1 MLLPRSAYTG
11 LCGFVL
17 RLLRKIPEI
26 GTIEEFDA
34 DLTPALS
41 IVVAVDDA
49 CSRSL
54 ALIFAAENHHPAFFD
69 EVPANQT
76 RTVEAQSGSPSFFF
90 PSSSRFFAADVD
102 GHG

>member
-26 GTIEEFDA
+26 GTIEKFDA
-34 DLTPALS
+34 DLAAALS

-49 CSRSL
+49 GASAL
-54 ALIFAAENHHPAFFD
+54 ALVFAAKNHQAAFFD
-69 EVPANQT
+69 EVPATQAGA
-76 RTVEAQSGSPSFFF
+76 VKAQRGSPSFLF
-90 PSSSRFFAADVD
+90 PGSAGFFAADVD
-102 GHG
+102 RYS